1 MYRTW
6 IPIHGRTLSKETRD
20 IYFKQLQEADCSHI
34 VIVAFEMDRDGAYE
48 ALADHIAFF
57 KAHGVEAGIW
67 IGTTI
72 GHGELLS
79 HDTEL
84 AETPQYTPLVNTLGQ
99 TISGTRC
106 PLDPA
111 FRKDF
116 AAYCARLG
124 KTGAKT
130 LLLDDDFRLS
140 RRVGGALCCT
150 CDRHMA
156 EMNRL
161 TGEDLDREEFCRR
174 AEEYVLRDEWIEATE
189 ERHVSLRAGGEHL
202 ECAVCPHTEG
212 IRYLRASGKNL
223 I

>member
-20 IYFKQLQEADCSHI
+20 TYLKQLKEAECSHI

-57 KAHGVEAGIW
+57 RAHGVEAGIW

-72 GHGELLS
+72 GHGEILS
-79 HDTEL
+79 HDTRVE
-84 AETPQYTPLVNTLGQ
+84 ETPKYTPLVNTLGQ

-116 AAYCARLG
+116 AAYCARVQRPC
-124 KTGAKT
+124 
-130 LLLDDDFRLS
+130 F
-140 RRVGGALCCT
+140 
-150 CDRHMA
+150 
-156 EMNRL
+156 L
-161 TGEDLDREEFCRR
+161 TTTSACRDGSAVR
-174 AEEYVLRDEWIEATE
+174 FAVPATATWQ
-189 ERHVSLRAGGEHL
+189 R
-202 ECAVCPHTEG
+202 
-212 IRYLRASGKNL
+212 
-223 I
+223 